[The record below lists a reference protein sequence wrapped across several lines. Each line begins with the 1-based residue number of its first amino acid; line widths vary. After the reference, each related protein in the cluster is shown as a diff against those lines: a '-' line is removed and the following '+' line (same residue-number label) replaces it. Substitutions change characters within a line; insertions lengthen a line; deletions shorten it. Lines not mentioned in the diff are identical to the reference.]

1 MDPMTLVALAQ
12 IPPAAVTPGAPS
24 STEGTYIL
32 YTILGSI
39 VLQAFAFI
47 TMVWKDFSQRQRDR
61 TARADELEDR
71 KLLAQQVVD
80 TSTALATKVHE
91 TSEKL
96 ATKVIDTSLTLA
108 KTVNETS
115 IVLAEKVVETTAA
128 ITKAIEANTALTME
142 AKTAAHD
149 AYKEANSVNLKIHEI
164 GIERL
169 AIEKKETPH

>member
-1 MDPMTLVALAQ
+1 MAPFLLALAQ
-12 IPPAAVTPGAPS
+12 VPPPAVVPGVAP

-32 YTILGSI
+32 YTILGSV

-71 KLLAQQVVD
+71 RLLAQQVIT
-80 TSTALATKVHE
+80 TSAALATKVHD

-96 ATKVIDTSLTLA
+96 AEKVIDTSLTLA
-108 KTVNETS
+108 KTVNDTS

-128 ITKAIEANTALTME
+128 ITRAIEANTELTRE
-142 AKTAAHD
+142 AKTAAND
-149 AYKEANSVNLKIHEI
+149 AYKEANNVNLKIAEI
-164 GIERL
+164 GL
-169 AIEKKETPH
+169 QVKENLHAKPS